1 MELNSIPLL
10 ADVDPDQ
17 RAAVVDQLEEK
28 DAVLGT
34 VLAERGEFAHR
45 FFVILEGLAAVATED
60 AYLTTLGPGDF
71 FGEIGLMEQDRRTAN
86 VVAITPMRLATM
98 MAWDFQ
104 DLTRQAPAVAEAIEK
119 AIQERLQRG

>member
-1 MELNSIPLL
+1 MDLSSIPLL
-10 ADVDPDQ
+10 ADIHPDQ
-17 RAAVVDQLEEK
+17 RTAVVEQLEER

-45 FFVILEGLAAVATED
+45 FFVILEGLAAVTTQEE
-60 AYLTTLGPGDF
+60 YLATLGPGDF

-104 DLTRQAPAVAEAIEK
+104 DLTRQAPAVAEAVEK

>member
-1 MELNSIPLL
+1 MDLSSIPLL
-10 ADVDPDQ
+10 ADIDPDQ
-17 RAAVVDQLEEK
+17 RAAVTEQLQEQ
-28 DAVLGT
+28 DAALGT

-45 FFVILEGLAAVATED
+45 FFVILDGLAAVTANEKH
-60 AYLTTLGPGDF
+60 LTTLGPGDF
-71 FGEIGLMEQDRRTAN
+71 FGEIGLMDQDRRTAN

-104 DLTRQAPAVAEAIEK
+104 ELTSQAPAVAEAVQT